1 LNWFDTVGQ
10 WMKQPLH
17 LSIESQ
23 YKLLESLIVIV
34 FAIIVR
40 WLVMKLVQGRTE
52 DIRIR
57 YHWKKVSTYVM
68 VFMLLLVLGKIWL
81 KGFESL
87 STYLGLV
94 SAGLAIALKDPIVN
108 MVGWGF
114 LLWKRPF
121 QVGDRIQIGDLSGD
135 VIDLRL
141 FQFSLMEIGNWVAS
155 DQSTGRIVHVNNGL
169 IFTKSLANYGRS
181 FDYIWDEIPV
191 VVTFESDW
199 EKAKEI
205 LSRVVWSETEHRTS
219 AAEKQVKRA
228 AEKFMIYYKNL
239 TPIVYTSVDD
249 IGVRLTMRYLTEPR
263 KRRVTRE
270 AIWEAVLR
278 AFAARDD
285 IDFAYPTMRYYN
297 NRTEGKKGTIPL
309 PDDFA
314 EAEPDQ
320 DQDQDQDQD
329 K

>member
-1 LNWFDTVGQ
+1 MNWIDTIGQ
-10 WMKQPLH
+10 WMKQTLH

-23 YKLLESLIVIV
+23 YKLLESLVVIV
-34 FAIIVR
+34 FAIVVR

-52 DIRIR
+52 DIRVR

-68 VFMLLLVLGKIWL
+68 VFLILLMLGKIWL

-87 STYLGLV
+87 ATYLGLV

-141 FQFSLMEIGNWVAS
+141 FQFSLMEIGNWVAA

-169 IFTKSLANYGRS
+169 IFTQSLANYGRS

-191 VVTFESDW
+191 IVTFESDW

-205 LSRVVWSETEHRTS
+205 LSGVVWSETEHRTS

-263 KRRVTRE
+263 KRRVTQGN
-270 AIWEAVLR
+270 IWEAVLK
-278 AFAARDD
+278 AFAACDD
-285 IDFAYPTMRYYN
+285 IDFAYPTTRYYDN
-297 NRTEGKKGTIPL
+297 MTEGKKGTIPFPED
-309 PDDFA
+309 PDR
-314 EAEPDQ
+314 
-320 DQDQDQDQD
+320 
-329 K
+329 KKLN

>member
-1 LNWFDTVGQ
+1 MNWIDTVGQ
-10 WMKQPLH
+10 WMKQTLH

-34 FAIIVR
+34 FAILVR

-52 DIRIR
+52 DIRVR

-68 VFMLLLVLGKIWL
+68 VFLLLLVLGKIWL

-87 STYLGLV
+87 ATYLGLV

-141 FQFSLMEIGNWVAS
+141 FQFSLMEIGNWVAA

-169 IFTKSLANYGRS
+169 IFTQSLANYGRS

-205 LSRVVWSETEHRTS
+205 LNSVVWSETEHRTS
-219 AAEKQVKRA
+219 TAEKQVKRA

-263 KRRVTRE
+263 KRRVTQG

-278 AFAARDD
+278 AFAERDD

-309 PDDFA
+309 PEDFE

-320 DQDQDQDQD
+320 NQD